1 MTIIEDHGVYGS
13 TCGYCKSKQN
23 TFRSHGM
30 SAHVCSVED
39 YQHLIDRGWRRSGNW
54 MYQPVL
60 DRTCCPPYTIR
71 LDVHRFSPTKSQKKV
86 ERRLRAYLEGR
97 IDEKGAPTNDARDPP
112 STAVAATGGAETD
125 VAAAIIERAVTRALD
140 KCARDGSL
148 SPPVASLASNREIP
162 VRVRRAVAKAAVDA
176 GATHSCSVAVA
187 LAAAACKRGGG
198 LNCGASAEEANR
210 TARALLAAMRG
221 DEELVGIDAAAFAS
235 DATANPGHLNFS
247 ARRLPSS
254 LSKEKDGDEHGRS
267 TTRTSADGSKGRF
280 DSTESQSVPG
290 VEASDSPRATST
302 KSRMAKAAGP
312 RVKTLTVTT
321 RPSAFDE
328 EEYRL
333 WRRYQTRVHGDDPS
347 ENNELGY
354 GRFLVDTPL
363 RRVRGNEERG
373 ALVPEELDVGDG
385 GWVSGWVGP
394 TGASPGGGKDAP
406 PPVARKKR
414 WVASPPSG
422 FGSFHQQYR
431 IDGKLVAVGVV
442 DVLPYCLS
450 SKYFFWDPDYAALS
464 LGKLGVLREIEWVR
478 EASAH
483 CPTLRYYYMGYY
495 IHDCPKMRYKG
506 EYKPSEL
513 RCAATG
519 VWSDLDSAC
528 VRVLDAGLGFAPF
541 APGAVREEDVGAD
554 VDSDVGA
561 DVGASRTTE
570 ERDRAATEGCT
581 LGLVEGNRL
590 ARAAS
595 ANDFVDAA
603 PLPRETKARL
613 RARLGRWARAVGNA
627 KESMVYLL
635 SLDRLGDEA
644 EDVDDDE
651 SDESDEEGEGT
662 GEEDDEELERDAATA
677 RADLAMRV

>member
-23 TFRSHGM
+23 SFRSHGM

-71 LDVHRFSPTKSQKKV
+71 LDVHRFSPIKSQKKV
-86 ERRLRAYLEGR
+86 ERRLQAYLEGR
-97 IDEKGAPTNDARDPP
+97 IDEKGAPTNDDARDQPT
-112 STAVAATGGAETD
+112 TAVAATGGGAETD
-125 VAAAIIERAVTRALD
+125 VAAAIIERAVTRALA
-140 KCARDGSL
+140 KCALNGSL
-148 SPPVASLASNREIP
+148 SPPVASLVASNREIP

-187 LAAAACKRGGG
+187 LASAACRRGGG
-198 LNCGASAEEANR
+198 LNCGAATEEGNA

-221 DEELVGIDAAAFAS
+221 DEELIAFA
-235 DATANPGHLNFS
+235 DAFTNSGHLNFVV
-247 ARRLPSS
+247 RRLPSS
-254 LSKEKDGDEHGRS
+254 KEKEKDGDDDGRS
-267 TTRTSADGSKGRF
+267 TGTRADRSGRF
-280 DSTESQSVPG
+280 DSMMGLGQTPG
-290 VEASDSPRATST
+290 VACSDSPRATST
-302 KSRMAKAAGP
+302 RSKKAIKAAGH
-312 RVKTLTVTT
+312 RKVKTLTVTT

-554 VDSDVGA
+554 VGADVDA

-644 EDVDDDE
+644 EDVDDDDD
-651 SDESDEEGEGT
+651 DESDEEGEGT

>member
-1 MTIIEDHGVYGS
+1 MSQGERSHYTTIIEDHGVYGS

-71 LDVHRFSPTKSQKKV
+71 LDVHRFAPTKSQKKV

-97 IDEKGAPTNDARDPP
+97 IDEKGAPTNDDARDQP
-112 STAVAATGGAETD
+112 STAVAATGGGAETD
-125 VAAAIIERAVTRALD
+125 VAAAIIERAVTRALA
-140 KCARDGSL
+140 KCALNGSL
-148 SPPVASLASNREIP
+148 SPPVASLVASNREIP

-187 LAAAACKRGGG
+187 LASAACRRGGG
-198 LNCGASAEEANR
+198 LNCGAATEEANA

-221 DEELVGIDAAAFAS
+221 DEELIAFA
-235 DATANPGHLNFS
+235 DAFTNSGHLNFVV
-247 ARRLPSS
+247 RRLPSS
-254 LSKEKDGDEHGRS
+254 KEKEKEKDGDDDGRS
-267 TTRTSADGSKGRF
+267 TGTRADRSGRF
-280 DSTESQSVPG
+280 DSMMGLGQTPG
-290 VEASDSPRATST
+290 VVCSDSPRATST
-302 KSRMAKAAGP
+302 RSKKAIKAAGH
-312 RVKTLTVTT
+312 RKVKTLTVTT

-333 WRRYQTRVHGDDPS
+333 WRRYQTRVHGDDPN

-363 RRVRGNEERG
+363 RRVRGNEQRG
-373 ALVPEELDVGDG
+373 ALVPEEEEEDGWVG
-385 GWVSGWVGP
+385 GWVRP
-394 TGASPGGGKDAP
+394 TATSDA

-519 VWSDLDSAC
+519 AWSDLDGAC

-554 VDSDVGA
+554 VDA
-561 DVGASRTTE
+561 DVDASRTVE
-570 ERDRAATEGCT
+570 ERDRVKAEGCT

-590 ARAAS
+590 ARAAN
-595 ANDFVDAA
+595 ANAFLDAA
-603 PLPRETKARL
+603 SLPKETKAKL

-635 SLDRLGDEA
+635 SLDRLGNKA
-644 EDVDDDE
+644 EDDDDE
-651 SDESDEEGEGT
+651 SSDESSDESEKEGERT
-662 GEEDDEELERDAATA
+662 GEEDELERDDAIA